1 MKKITLSAAI
11 VALAM
16 MGCSESG
23 LDNSVA
29 STSEVTDVQ
38 NLYSADF
45 VPVLK
50 KYNSTLTCSD
60 FSELCIESTPESNH
74 HSNMIW
80 ISSHVSGR
88 TGSGKIWITKWK
100 NPNNG
105 AKSLNQ
111 YVDMLHVYTV
121 CVRDCDANGNCLE
134 HSNIAEYHNPKQFLA
149 MTSDNKI
156 QWHEVQCNVKGNGRV
171 GTVSNYAAVL
181 NAGTPDELVMMG
193 STYSGLDNEYQAL
206 RVYQNYLAAP
216 LQNQ

>member
-11 VALAM
+11 LALTM
-16 MGCSESG
+16 MGCSDVG

-45 VPVLK
+45 VPALK
-50 KYNSTLTCSD
+50 KQSATFICDNFGAYCADHPEVGGKKYRFMIGSTVSGNYG
-60 FSELCIESTPESNH
+60 SGS
-74 HSNMIW
+74 IW
-80 ISSHVSGR
+80 I
-88 TGSGKIWITKWK
+88 GSITNSNLSVK
-100 NPNNG
+100 
-105 AKSLNQ
+105 A
-111 YVDMLHVYTV
+111 DMLHIYTV
-121 CVRDCDANGNCLE
+121 CVRDCDNLGFCSEHSGVMEYHHSKTFLPANGN
-134 HSNIAEYHNPKQFLA
+134 Y
-149 MTSDNKI
+149 I
-156 QWHEVQCNVKGNGRV
+156 QMHDLQCNVKGNGQV

-181 NAGTPDELVMMG
+181 NAGKSDEIVMMG

>member
-11 VALAM
+11 LASAM

-60 FSELCIESTPESNH
+60 FRELCIESTPEINH

-121 CVRDCDANGNCLE
+121 CVRDC
-134 HSNIAEYHNPKQFLA
+134 
-149 MTSDNKI
+149 
-156 QWHEVQCNVKGNGRV
+156 
-171 GTVSNYAAVL
+171 
-181 NAGTPDELVMMG
+181 
-193 STYSGLDNEYQAL
+193 
-206 RVYQNYLAAP
+206 
-216 LQNQ
+216 